1 MSAKIGIDT
10 ITRFGLAAAA
20 VGTAWW
26 ALSPQD
32 RTTVAAQ
39 SETTEG
45 EKKTRLKSTPTGGDM
60 SFFMGT
66 ASNADSAHLS
76 REGGKPL

>member
-10 ITRFGLAAAA
+10 VARLGLGAAALA
-20 VGTAWW
+20 MGWW
-26 ALSPQD
+26 ALSPKDQ
-32 RTTVAAQ
+32 TVAAQ
-39 SETTEG
+39 GETKEG
-45 EKKTRLKSTPTGGDM
+45 GKTSRLKSTPTGGDM

-66 ASNADSAHLS
+66 ASNADSSHLS